1 MTGNLQLPIVDIE
14 GIGPTLAGA
23 LDAVGLHVVGDLLRV
38 PSDSIHAATA
48 SLASATQA
56 RVWRQA
62 ALLLEIPA
70 MNPQWAEA
78 LVSGGVGTV
87 ADLAATDFNQ
97 LVLTFDH
104 AKAARKI
111 AVAPD
116 APAIASMTTSAAA
129 LSNTGA
135 LMGTVTSGAGA
146 PVSGASIRIGH
157 AIATTDARG
166 RFRISLLPR
175 GQKLLAVA
183 SHPDHGAARI
193 VFEAAPTDAPL
204 VRPFVLSTDSAPYR
218 RSQLDGQRLPKDF
231 GRFPF
236 DAHEVQP
243 DEIEPGDL
251 LKVILLYADGRHAKL
266 TSKLLT
272 FDDGV
277 VRVHWAKVPLQDLP
291 PGIGLHDHLIRGA
304 GWKKV
309 TMNRQ
314 RLLSYKKLLQVK
326 AAYRGQVLPPAG
338 DARRAAIE
346 EVIRAMNAAH
356 VF

>member
-1 MTGNLQLPIVDIE
+1 LQLPIVDIE
-14 GIGPTLAGA
+14 GIGPSLAGA
-23 LDAVGLHVVGDLLRV
+23 LEAAGLHVVGDLLRV
-38 PSDSIHAATA
+38 PSESIHAATA
-48 SLASATQA
+48 SLSSARQA
-56 RVWRQA
+56 RVWRQT

-87 ADLAATDFNQ
+87 ADLAATDFSQ
-97 LVLTFDH
+97 LVLTFDQ

-116 APAIASMTTSAAA
+116 APAIASMTTSAAV

-135 LMGTVTSGAGA
+135 LMGTVKNSAGA
-146 PVSGASIRIGH
+146 PVAGASIQIGK
-157 AIATTDARG
+157 ATMSTDARG
-166 RFRISLLPR
+166 RFRISLLPLR
-175 GQKLLAVA
+175 QKLLAVA

-193 VFEAAPTDAPL
+193 VFEAAQTDAPL
-204 VRPFVLSTDSAPYR
+204 VHPFVLSTDSVPYR

-243 DEIEPGDL
+243 GEIERGDL

-277 VRVHWAKVPLQDLP
+277 IRVRWAKVPLQDLP

-309 TMNRQ
+309 TMNRR
-314 RLLSYKKLLQVK
+314 RLLAYKKLLQLK
-326 AAYRGQVLPPAG
+326 AAYRGQMLPPDRDG
-338 DARRAAIE
+338 RRAALD
-346 EVIRAMNAAH
+346 EVIRTIVAAKA
-356 VF
+356 F